1 MHGDIPCSSDWVS
14 YPILFSTGYLFL
26 WLQQERF
33 VANWQ
38 MITFFSFK
46 KKSRAN
52 WNEWCIWDYCF
63 SYPFG
68 VSNCWM
74 IHISLPG
81 SETLPPAASD
91 PWQEKKICRE
101 QSKKQHI
108 CGSSWK
114 SGKEDN
120 HSMDPMGYC
129 KVRLSDWM
137 MAKLILKALFPFTK
151 WFSLY
156 GSRINGLGIFPA
168 SSIYLKRFS
177 TSRKS
182 RFWSDKFNEEMC
194 DLKFCLISGVE
205 HPPTIFTGM
214 GEIHQ
219 TPWLNSIC
227 VITSSQIKMSWKLGG
242 CRYLQHM
249 ATQGQPQD
257 ESEGNQTV
265 AQKLPSTGNE
275 SEWELEFLLFIYSV
289 YNHAK
294 SWGCLGGS
302 CVLATAGVLSS
313 LRPGLAMLWTPLLI
327 LMYC

>member
-1 MHGDIPCSSDWVS
+1 
-14 YPILFSTGYLFL
+14 
-26 WLQQERF
+26 
-33 VANWQ
+33 
-38 MITFFSFK
+38 
-46 KKSRAN
+46 
-52 WNEWCIWDYCF
+52 
-63 SYPFG
+63 
-68 VSNCWM
+68 M
-74 IHISLPG
+74 IHISFPG
-81 SETLPPAASD
+81 SETLPLAASD

-101 QSKKQHI
+101 QSEKQHI

-137 MAKLILKALFPFTK
+137 MAKFILKALFPFTK

-168 SSIYLKRFS
+168 SSIYLKRLS

-227 VITSSQIKMSWKLGG
+227 VITSSQIKMSWKLGRVQIPTAYG
-242 CRYLQHM
+242 HTRPTSGWKRRKSDSCPETPKYWQRIWTR
-249 ATQGQPQD
+249 AGIF
-257 ESEGNQTV
+257 S
-265 AQKLPSTGNE
+265 
-275 SEWELEFLLFIYSV
+275 LFIYSV

-302 CVLATAGVLSS
+302 CVLATAGMLSS
-313 LRPGLAMLWTPLLI
+313 LRPGLAMLWMPLLI

>member
-38 MITFFSFK
+38 MITFFFSFK

-227 VITSSQIKMSWKLGG
+227 VITSSQIKMSWKLGRVQIPTAYG
-242 CRYLQHM
+242 HTRPTSGWKRRKSDSCPETPKYWQRIWMRAGIFYFSSTLCIT
-249 ATQGQPQD
+249 TQRAEVVLVGAVSWQQP
-257 ESEGNQTV
+257 
-265 AQKLPSTGNE
+265 A
-275 SEWELEFLLFIYSV
+275 
-289 YNHAK
+289 
-294 SWGCLGGS
+294 C
-302 CVLATAGVLSS
+302 
-313 LRPGLAMLWTPLLI
+313 
-327 LMYC
+327 